1 MPVDKAKYDET
12 KPYQVA
18 LLQLEIAA
26 EMLALDE
33 GLKMKLEKPK
43 RVLIVN
49 VPVKMDNGDLQNFTG
64 YRIQHSITRG
74 PAKGG
79 IRYHPSVDLDE
90 VTALAAWMTWKSAVV
105 NIPYGG
111 AKGGVKCN
119 PKEMSKGELERMTR
133 RYTYEI
139 APIIGPEKDIPAP
152 DVYTDAQ
159 TMAWI
164 MDTYS
169 MLQGYCIP
177 GVVTG
182 KPIELGGSLGRKEA
196 TAQGCVYT
204 IQEAIKHLGMDL
216 EKSTVAVQG
225 FGNAGYNAAQIIH
238 RLGTKVIAVSDSKGG
253 IYNAQGL
260 SPARVLK
267 HKEETGSVVGYK
279 EADEITNEELL
290 AMDCDILIPAALE
303 NQITVEN
310 AHKVSAKIV
319 AEAANGPTTPSAD
332 DILYE
337 NGVFIIPDILCNAGG
352 VTVSYFEWVQNIQSL
367 FWTLDEVN
375 DQLARIMRRSF
386 WDVVSITKKEKVH
399 MRTAAWMLGV
409 GRVAEATRL
418 RGIYP

>member
-1 MPVDKAKYDET
+1 MPVEKAKYDET
-12 KPYQVA
+12 KPHEVS

-26 EMLALDE
+26 EMLGLDK
-33 GLKMKLEKPK
+33 GLKLKLQNPK

-49 VPVKMDNGDLQNFTG
+49 FPVKMDNGDLQNFAG

-90 VTALAAWMTWKSAVV
+90 VSALAAWMTWKAAVV

-119 PKEMSKGELERMTR
+119 PKEMSRGELERMTR

-152 DVYTDAQ
+152 DVYTNAE

-182 KPIELGGSLGRKEA
+182 KPIELGGSLGRREA

-204 IQEAIKHLGMDL
+204 IQEAAKHLGMDL
-216 EKSTVAVQG
+216 EKATVAVQG
-225 FGNAGYNAAQIIH
+225 FGNAGYNAAQIIN
-238 RLGTKVIAVSDSKGG
+238 RLGPRIIAVSDSRGA
-253 IYNAQGL
+253 IYNAEGL
-260 SPARVLK
+260 IPARVLK
-267 HKEETGSVVGYK
+267 HKQETGSVTGYK

-290 AMDCDILIPAALE
+290 AMECDILIPAALE
-303 NQITVEN
+303 NQIIKEN
-310 AHKVSAKIV
+310 AHTIRAKIV

-337 NGVFIIPDILCNAGG
+337 NGVFVIPDILCNAGG
-352 VTVSYFEWVQNIQSL
+352 VTVSYFEWVQNIQAL

-375 DQLARIMRRSF
+375 DQLGKIMRRSF
-386 WDVVSITKKEKVH
+386 WDVVSITKKQKVH

>member
-1 MPVDKAKYDET
+1 MPVEKAKYDET
-12 KPYQVA
+12 KPHEVA
-18 LLQLEIAA
+18 LLQLDIAA
-26 EMLALDE
+26 EMLNLDE
-33 GLKMKLEKPK
+33 GLKLKLQNPK

-49 VPVKMDNGDLQNFTG
+49 FPVKMDDGDLENFTG

-90 VTALAAWMTWKSAVV
+90 VSALAAWMTWKAAVV

-152 DVYTDAQ
+152 DVYTDAE

-182 KPIELGGSLGRKEA
+182 KPIELGGSLGRREA

-204 IQEAIKHLGMDL
+204 IQEAAKHLGMDL
-216 EKSTVAVQG
+216 EKATVAVQG
-225 FGNAGYNAAQIIH
+225 FGNAGYNAAQIIN
-238 RLGTKVIAVSDSKGG
+238 RLGPRIIAVSDSRGA
-253 IYNAQGL
+253 ICNAEGL
-260 SPARVLK
+260 IPARVLK
-267 HKEETGSVVGYK
+267 HKQETGSVDGYK

-290 AMDCDILIPAALE
+290 AMECDILIPAALE
-303 NQITVEN
+303 NQITKEN
-310 AHKVSAKIV
+310 AHTIRAKIV

-337 NGVFIIPDILCNAGG
+337 NGVFVIPDILCNAGG
-352 VTVSYFEWVQNIQSL
+352 VTVSYFEWVQNIQAL

-375 DQLARIMRRSF
+375 DQLGRIMRRSF
-386 WDVVSITKKEKVH
+386 WDVVSITKKQKVH

>member
-12 KPYQVA
+12 KPHEVA

-26 EMLALDE
+26 EMLGLDK
-33 GLKMKLEKPK
+33 GLKLKLQNPK

-49 VPVKMDNGDLQNFTG
+49 FPVKMDNGDLQNFAG

-90 VTALAAWMTWKSAVV
+90 VSALAAWMTWKAAVV

-119 PKEMSKGELERMTR
+119 PKEMSRGELERMTR

-152 DVYTDAQ
+152 DVYTDAE

-204 IQEAIKHLGMDL
+204 IQEAAKHLGMDL
-216 EKSTVAVQG
+216 EKATVAVQG
-225 FGNAGYNAAQIIH
+225 FGNAGYNAAQIIN
-238 RLGTKVIAVSDSKGG
+238 RLGPRIIAVSDSKGA
-253 IYNAQGL
+253 IYNAEGL
-260 SPARVLK
+260 IPARVLK
-267 HKEETGSVVGYK
+267 HKQETGSVTGYK

-290 AMDCDILIPAALE
+290 AMECDILIPAALE
-303 NQITVEN
+303 NQIIKEN
-310 AHKVSAKIV
+310 AHTIRAKIV

-337 NGVFIIPDILCNAGG
+337 NGVFVIPDILCNAGG
-352 VTVSYFEWVQNIQSL
+352 VTVSYFEWVQNIQAL

-375 DQLARIMRRSF
+375 DQLGRIMRRSF

>member
-1 MPVDKAKYDET
+1 MSIDKNKYDET
-12 KPYQVA
+12 KPHQVA

-26 EMLALDE
+26 ERLGLDE
-33 GLKMKLEKPK
+33 GMKLKLQNPK
-43 RVLIVN
+43 RVLIVTF
-49 VPVKMDNGDLQNFTG
+49 PVKMDNGELKIFTG
-64 YRIQHSITRG
+64 YRVQHSTTRG
-74 PAKGG
+74 PGKGG

-90 VTALAAWMTWKSAVV
+90 VTALASWMTWKAAVV

-111 AKGGVKCN
+111 AKGGVQCN

-152 DVYTDAQ
+152 DVYTDAE

-169 MLQGYCIP
+169 MLHGYCIP

-182 KPIELGGSLGRKEA
+182 KPIAVGGSLGRNEA
-196 TAQGCVYT
+196 TAQGCIYT
-204 IQEAIKHLGMDL
+204 IQETLKHLGMDL
-216 EKSTVAVQG
+216 GKATVAVQG
-225 FGNAGYNAAQIIH
+225 YGNAGFNAAQIIH
-238 RLGTKVIAVSDSKGG
+238 RLGAKVIAVSDSKGG
-253 IYNAQGL
+253 IYNAGGL
-260 SPARVLK
+260 NPAWVLE

-279 EADEITNEELL
+279 EADDITNEELL
-290 AMDCDILIPAALE
+290 TMECDILIPAALE
-303 NQITVEN
+303 NQITKEN
-310 AHKVSAKIV
+310 AHKVRAKIV

-332 DILYE
+332 DILYD
-337 NGVFIIPDILCNAGG
+337 NGIFVIPDILCNAGG

-367 FWTLDEVN
+367 FWTLEEIN
-375 DQLARIMRRSF
+375 DQLAKIMRRSF
-386 WDVVSITKKEKVH
+386 WDVVSVTKKEKVH